1 MASVI
6 GEKSPRET
14 EGFLG
19 LCCKALY
26 LLSRLLFKQ
35 ARTVGVPQFPS
46 GINVLDVVDVA
57 FVLSV
62 SSPQGVFVLFCV
74 CARNGK
80 RLQCGLFLLAVSCSV
95 ERSLAR
101 GDSEQHSGI
110 ERNGVSSWEIC

>member
-62 SSPQGVFVLFCV
+62 SSLRGVFVLFCV

-101 GDSEQHSGI
+101 GDSEQHSRI